1 MKTPFAALA
10 ILAVLGTPALA
21 QDLPQPVKARQGQFN
36 ILALNLG
43 VLGGMAR
50 GTVEYDAEAA
60 QAAADSLV
68 AVSTLS
74 QGAMWPDGT
83 DAGSIAGTRAKADIW
98 GDMDDT
104 LISGTAVSELD
115 RMTKHGVSPV
125 LANQL
130 TAGSAILTTTV
141 NGLAPAFVGM
151 WGAVDM
157 IRDPYTRAASGQLV
171 LTGLVTADVTVARGL
186 QTRILTNFG

>member
-10 ILAVLGTPALA
+10 LLAVLGTPALA

-36 ILALNLG
+36 IMALNLG

-83 DAGSIAGTRAKADIW
+83 DDGSIAGTRAKADIW
-98 GDMDDT
+98 GNMDDFT
-104 LISGTAVSELD
+104 SKWADFGEAATAMAAAAGTGRDALGPN
-115 RMTKHGVSPV
+115 M
-125 LANQL
+125 
-130 TAGSAILTTTV
+130 
-141 NGLAPAFVGM
+141 
-151 WGAVDM
+151 GALGNACKACHDSYRV
-157 IRDPYTRAASGQLV
+157 PE
-171 LTGLVTADVTVARGL
+171 
-186 QTRILTNFG
+186 